1 MKFGKHLD
9 DNRRDEWEQN
19 YLDYK
24 SLKDL
29 IKESAQEQ
37 EENGRFGTA
46 YSPRVTSLSVLRADR
61 VQTADERFFQ
71 KLDTE
76 VRKAARAGHL
86 CDKVCSS
93 EAAMLERRQVMS
105 AACRSRK

>member
-9 DNRRDEWEQN
+9 DNRRDEWESN

-61 VQTADERFFQ
+61 TQTADERFFQ
-71 KLDTE
+71 KLDAE
-76 VRKAARAGHL
+76 VCASICLHVRH
-86 CDKVCSS
+86 
-93 EAAMLERRQVMS
+93 
-105 AACRSRK
+105 

>member
-9 DNRRDEWEQN
+9 DNRRGEWESN

-29 IKESAQEQ
+29 IKESSQEQ

-61 VQTADERFFQ
+61 TQTADERFFL
-71 KLDTE
+71 KLD
-76 VRKAARAGHL
+76 
-86 CDKVCSS
+86 S
-93 EAAMLERRQVMS
+93 EAS
-105 AACRSRK
+105 ARSPRS